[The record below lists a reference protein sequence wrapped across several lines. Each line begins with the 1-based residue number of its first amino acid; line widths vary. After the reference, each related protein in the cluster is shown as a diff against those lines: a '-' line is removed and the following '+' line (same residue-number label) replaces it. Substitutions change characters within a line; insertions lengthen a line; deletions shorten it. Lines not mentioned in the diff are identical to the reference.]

1 MNKEK
6 LTKFAKSVQMGAS
19 KHSPEI
25 LIGFGIAG
33 MITGV
38 VLAVPATVKA
48 LRKIDEKKKEVFI
61 ELEEE
66 GNLGDLETHEDVE
79 LTKAEVVKATWPCY
93 IPTAV
98 TCVASTACI
107 IGANKVN
114 LKRNAALATA
124 YKLSETAL
132 TEYKEKVVET
142 IGEKKER
149 KVREE
154 ISKDKLK
161 KDPVGNKEII
171 ITGKGKTRFYDV
183 MGERRFESDMEVLR
197 KIENN
202 LNRRMRDEMHISLND
217 LYDEIGLTRTPL
229 GDIVGWDIDKGYIE
243 MQFDS
248 MIDEDGVPCIVVDY
262 LRRPDY
268 MNNKYY

>member
-6 LTKFAKSVQMGAS
+6 FTKFVNSVKMGAS

-38 VLAVPATVKA
+38 ILTVPATKKA
-48 LRKIDEKKKEVFI
+48 LRKIDEKKKDAFI

-66 GNLGDLETHEDVE
+66 GNLGDLKTHEDVE
-79 LTKAEVVKATWPCY
+79 LTKVEVVKATWTCY
-93 IPTAV
+93 IPTTV
-98 TCVASTACI
+98 TCAASAACI

-132 TEYKEKVVET
+132 TEYKEKVIET

-154 ISKDKLK
+154 ISKDRLK
-161 KDPVGNKEII
+161 KDPVGTKEII
-171 ITGKGKTRFYDV
+171 ITGTGKTRFYDAL
-183 MGERRFESDMEVLR
+183 GERRFESDIETLR
-197 KIENN
+197 KIENDLN
-202 LNRRMRDEMHISLND
+202 LRMRDEMRIKLND
-217 LYDEIGLTRTPL
+217 VYSEIGLSQIPL
-229 GDIVGWDIDKGYIE
+229 GEVGWDIENGYIE
-243 MQFDS
+243 MTFDS
-248 MIDEDGVPCIVVDY
+248 MIDTDGVPCIVVDY
-262 LRRPDY
+262 LTRPGHIGDKFY
-268 MNNKYY
+268 

>member
-1 MNKEK
+1 MSKEK
-6 LTKFAKSVQMGAS
+6 LTKFVKSVKMGAS

-33 MITGV
+33 MITGIA
-38 VLAVPATVKA
+38 LTVPATVKA
-48 LRKIDEKKKEVFI
+48 LRKIDEKKKETFI

-79 LTKAEVVKATWPCY
+79 LTKIEVVKATWTCY
-93 IPTAV
+93 IPTVV
-98 TCVASTACI
+98 TCAASTACI

-132 TEYKEKVVET
+132 TEYKEKVIET

-154 ISKDKLK
+154 ISKDRLK

-171 ITGKGKTRFYDV
+171 ITGNGKTRFYDA
-183 MGERRFESDMEVLR
+183 MSERRFESDIETLR
-197 KIENN
+197 KIENDLN
-202 LNRRMRDEMHISLND
+202 LRMRDEMRIKLND
-217 LYDEIGLTRTPL
+217 VYSEIGLSQIPL
-229 GDIVGWDIDKGYIE
+229 GDSVGWDIENGYIE
-243 MQFDS
+243 MVFDS
-248 MIDEDGVPCIVVDY
+248 MIDTDGTPCIVLDY
-262 LRRPDY
+262 LTRPAYISDKFY
-268 MNNKYY
+268 